1 MAGRDRSS
9 ALCELRMGP
18 SGQECAFLACPQGNF
33 QAETQLEKYD
43 RNPASSSSG
52 NDAFA
57 PAFNH
62 FSASARQRSCKRFWH
77 RGRLGREV
85 RVRSTIILVRR
96 LSSTTL
102 ARPHRRA
109 RAPVAADIIG
119 TPRMTR
125 TVMSLAPLVTYVGG
139 RVLEGPHSGK
149 SITACF
155 LYPVASFGSVGCWDR
170 GRYHAGM
177 FNL

>member
-1 MAGRDRSS
+1 
-9 ALCELRMGP
+9 
-18 SGQECAFLACPQGNF
+18 GNF

-119 TPRMTR
+119 PPE
-125 TVMSLAPLVTYVGG
+125 SPGLSCPWPLYGN
-139 RVLEGPHSGK
+139 
-149 SITACF
+149 
-155 LYPVASFGSVGCWDR
+155 FGYGELDDP
-170 GRYHAGM
+170 
-177 FNL
+177 